1 MGLGE
6 VIAQDTQ
13 PEEQEKPH
21 VLPLF
26 LESLGECRY
35 LRPRALLWGPAGGGR
50 RGSAGCFPGPVEAS
64 IALLERATQ
73 MAAQDFSAAPG
84 REPRPPRVGQLQ
96 HWGDLS
102 SGDPANPVSVKRSP
116 RMRHEARLISILCG
130 VIGPITYS
138 VPMLQAAALTF
149 TRVFQGGP
157 GPSFRGRGGTGSR
170 GRAAKVLTRASGTC
184 EPTERGFHLGPL
196 RRLRSLCAPTR
207 GPPAKGQRAGW
218 LRRGLAFRAGTVG
231 CWARSEGPEIRL
243 SCEVDC

>member
-13 PEEQEKPH
+13 PEEQDKPH

-138 VPMLQAAALTF
+138 VPTLQAAALTF

-157 GPSFRGRGGTGSR
+157 GPSFRGGGGHGEQGQGSQ
-170 GRAAKVLTRASGTC
+170 
-184 EPTERGFHLGPL
+184 GPHPGL
-196 RRLRSLCAPTR
+196 RD
-207 GPPAKGQRAGW
+207 
-218 LRRGLAFRAGTVG
+218 V
-231 CWARSEGPEIRL
+231 
-243 SCEVDC
+243 

>member
-13 PEEQEKPH
+13 PEEQDKPH

-116 RMRHEARLISILCG
+116 RMRREAWLISILCRCHW
-130 VIGPITYS
+130 S
-138 VPMLQAAALTF
+138 N
-149 TRVFQGGP
+149 
-157 GPSFRGRGGTGSR
+157 
-170 GRAAKVLTRASGTC
+170 
-184 EPTERGFHLGPL
+184 HL
-196 RRLRSLCAPTR
+196 LCADATGCSSDIYKGLPGR
-207 GPPAKGQRAGW
+207 SRALVSWKGGHGEQGQGSQGPHPG
-218 LRRGLAFRAGTVG
+218 LRDV
-231 CWARSEGPEIRL
+231 
-243 SCEVDC
+243 